1 MLALLIAIPL
11 LSVCFYVFGSQ
22 KGKRISVEY
31 VCIVYGCSVCI
42 CESVCNLCLY
52 WVNGAHGSSCDRT

>member
-31 VCIVYGCSVCI
+31 VCIVVWAYRLCVSVCVLLVFVF
-42 CESVCNLCLY
+42 VCI
-52 WVNGAHGSSCDRT
+52 G